1 MNTKQQTLK
10 APVTFSGK
18 GLHTGV
24 RVTMTVRPAE
34 ADRGIVFRRV
44 DLEGQPE
51 VPALCEYVTDT
62 SRGTT
67 IEHGAAR
74 PLSMMATMI
83 IIFASARSAMK
94 CSVQNLPR

>member
-10 APVTFSGK
+10 GPITFSGK

-34 ADRGIVFRRV
+34 ADRGIVFRRI
-44 DLEGQPE
+44 DLDGTPE
-51 VPALCEYVTDT
+51 VPALCDYVTDT

-74 PLSMMATMI
+74 VSTIEHIM
-83 IIFASARSAMK
+83 SALWTHG
-94 CSVQNLPR
+94 VDNP